1 MNSPRPISDRNVN
14 LDIYET
20 TTGSPQSGVS
30 WAAVFAGAAGAFS
43 LSLVLFILGTG
54 LGLSIVSPWDGRGIS
69 GSSVGI
75 SAFLWMAVTQILA
88 SIVGGYLAGRLRVKW
103 VKVHDDE
110 VFFRDTAHG
119 FIAWSVATLGA
130 AFFFVM
136 PMMALIG
143 TGVHAATTTASTTMA
158 AGALTAEN
166 TMSRNVSNAPAASS
180 AATSSTTNTLGINN
194 SLSYSIDSLF
204 RVDPKTKPG
213 GGSTDNAEVTR
224 IFVTDLMRGELPDE
238 DRTYVA
244 QVVAARIGSSQADA
258 EQRVSKLFMNLLAT
272 EETMKQKTKEAAD
285 AVRKATAHASLW
297 MVISLLAGAFSASF
311 AATFGGRL
319 RDKIA

>member
-20 TTGSPQSGVS
+20 TSGSSMSGVS
-30 WAAVFAGAAGAFS
+30 WAAIFAGAAGAFS

-54 LGLSIVSPWDGRGIS
+54 LGLSMISPWSDRGVS
-69 GSSVGI
+69 ASAVGT
-75 SAFLWMAVTQILA
+75 SAFLWTALTQILA

-103 VKVHDDE
+103 VKIHDDE

-130 AFFFVM
+130 AVLFIM
-136 PMMALIG
+136 PMMALVN
-143 TGVHAATTTASTTMA
+143 TGVHVASNTASATVAASVVATGNAANQGSTIPMMTTAGSTSA
-158 AGALTAEN
+158 N
-166 TMSRNVSNAPAASS
+166 TSVNS
-180 AATSSTTNTLGINN
+180 GN
-194 SLSYSIDSLF
+194 SLGYSIDSLF

-213 GGSTDNAEVTR
+213 VTSNDNVEVTR
-224 IFVTDLMRGELPDE
+224 IFVADLMRGQLPDE
-238 DRTYVA
+238 DKTYVA
-244 QVVAARIGSSQADA
+244 QVVAARTNTSQADA
-258 EQRVSKLFMNLLAT
+258 EQRVGKLFNDMLIA
-272 EETMKQKTKEAAD
+272 EENMKQKAKETAD
-285 AVRKATAHASLW
+285 AARKASAHAALW
-297 MVISLLAGAFSASF
+297 MVIALLAGAFSASF